1 MGQYQSISYKI
12 AGPHIKLS
20 NTHIF
25 SRKTITLNYKWV
37 SANVAEE
44 NNPKSDGIND
54 RNVR

>member
-12 AGPHIKLS
+12 AGTHIKLS

-44 NNPKSDGIND
+44 NNPKYDGIND